1 MRRSRSSTAHQST
14 VRVAATVRRCPR
26 EDCVMRERVSLV
38 SDLTGAPFYRL
49 ARACHQGTSLGID
62 ARTSRWAMREMRW

>member
-1 MRRSRSSTAHQST
+1 

-26 EDCVMRERVSLV
+26 EDCVMLERVSLV